1 MINYN
6 ESVWKKKNA
15 RSTELIVI
23 AASVY
28 ALLYSR
34 QFHFIHN
41 FKHALSFS
49 AI

>member
-6 ESVWKKKNA
+6 ESVWEK
-15 RSTELIVI
+15 TELIVI
-23 AASVY
+23 VVSVY

-34 QFHFIHN
+34 QFNFIHN
-41 FKHALSFS
+41 IKHALSFS